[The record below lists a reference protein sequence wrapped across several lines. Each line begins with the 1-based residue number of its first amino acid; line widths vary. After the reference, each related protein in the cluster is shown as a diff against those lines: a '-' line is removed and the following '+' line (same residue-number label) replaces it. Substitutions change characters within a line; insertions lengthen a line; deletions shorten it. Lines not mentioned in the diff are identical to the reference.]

1 MSFSTIGPNCHCGTQ
16 VHLHRDVVVHSSR
29 QSDWSGVVRKWPDH
43 MEVARHWA
51 HEVESQV
58 TEGHEGVTKE
68 TETLPRHYKIALVIL
83 SLRVIV
89 VFCGGGC
96 LQDGVSSLNKGL
108 QSLLH
113 PAQLRQHLCQ
123 LGRAGVI
130 GSRLGCWSLWL
141 C

>member
-1 MSFSTIGPNCHCGTQ
+1 MSFGTVGPNCHCCTQ
-16 VHLHRDVVVHSSR
+16 VHLHRDVVVHSAR
-29 QSDWSGVVRKWPDH
+29 QSDWGGVVRKRSDH

-51 HEVESQV
+51 HEVEPQV
-58 TEGHEGVTKE
+58 TEGHKGVTKE
-68 TETLPRHYKIALVIL
+68 TETLPCHYKIALIIL
-83 SLRVIV
+83 SLCVIV

-96 LQDGVSSLNKGL
+96 LQDGVSSLNKRL

-123 LGRAGVI
+123 FSRAGVV
-130 GSRLGCWSLWL
+130 GSRLGSWSLRL